1 MGDAELHQLTR
12 RGPQRSLFVRP
23 IAPSTRPDE
32 LKLEFQKFG
41 KVRDV
46 HVPCDFRTRAP
57 RGFAYVELVIYL
69 KVLML
74 IFYNKNSL
82 LAF

>member
-57 RGFAYVELVIYL
+57 RGFAYVE
-69 KVLML
+69 
-74 IFYNKNSL
+74 
-82 LAF
+82 